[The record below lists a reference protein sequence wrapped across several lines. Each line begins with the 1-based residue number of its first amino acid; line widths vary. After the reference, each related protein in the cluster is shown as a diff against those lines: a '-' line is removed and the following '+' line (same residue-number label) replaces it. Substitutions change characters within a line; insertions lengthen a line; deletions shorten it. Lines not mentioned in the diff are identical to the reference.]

1 MKNENQKMKDSLTKE
16 KEKTLK
22 LNAELT
28 ESEKRFKVHFFG
40 YFLNKNCFQIF
51 FPFECYNVLGN
62 KNAIGRSK
70 QKFK

>member
-1 MKNENQKMKDSLTKE
+1 MELQLESMKNENQKMKDSLSKE

-40 YFLNKNCFQIF
+40 YFLNKN
-51 FPFECYNVLGN
+51 PL
-62 KNAIGRSK
+62 KNFSIEV
-70 QKFK
+70 